1 MKKILY
7 VLLFLPCIVFAS
19 IEVNT
24 DIKSVIKKH
33 LHEREGFK
41 VQQIVQGSVTGHTS
55 NVKVVQWTLM
65 GASYWRNYITILD
78 FSQNNIEIYTKQLSG
93 VIKSISIENNLIIVK
108 SKEKGPNDANCCPTL
123 ETTRYYKLDKTKLV
137 EVNNPNK
144 SLNSTPKSGAS

>member
-1 MKKILY
+1 MKKIFY
-7 VLLFLPCIVFAS
+7 ILLFLPSIVFAS

-41 VQQIVQGSVTGHTS
+41 VQQIVHGSVAGHTS

-65 GASYWRNYITILD
+65 GASYWRNYITVLE
-78 FSQNNIEIYTKQLSG
+78 FSQNNIEISTKQLSG
-93 VIKSISIENNLIIVK
+93 ITKSISIENNLILVN
-108 SKEKGPNDANCCPTL
+108 SKEKGPNDASCCPTL
-123 ETTRYYKLDKTKLV
+123 KTTRYYKLDKTKII

-144 SLNSTPKSGAS
+144 SFNSTP